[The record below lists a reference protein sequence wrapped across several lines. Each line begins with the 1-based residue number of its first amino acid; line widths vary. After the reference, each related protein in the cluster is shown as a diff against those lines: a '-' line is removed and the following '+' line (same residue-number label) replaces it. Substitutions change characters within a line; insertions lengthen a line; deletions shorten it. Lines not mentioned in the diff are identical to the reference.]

1 MKSYEVNKN
10 GIKDC
15 VQNCRYQ
22 HSYRL
27 KHGIAKAPQNGGE
40 VKVEDVYKRQHMSQ
54 TELAEKIGLD
64 VRTIINIENYR
75 GNPKLEVLYP
85 LVRELKIL
93 PEEIFFPEN
102 KVSSEIRDRVM
113 LEISDCNKTELK
125 ALIPVIQSFKEAI
138 RTRDEEAE

>member
-1 MKSYEVNKN
+1 MHVFSKN
-10 GIKDC
+10 LGDS
-15 VQNCRYQ
+15 VR
-22 HSYRL
+22 R
-27 KHGIAKAPQNGGE
+27 AREEA
-40 VKVEDVYKRQHMSQ
+40 HMSQ

-85 LVRELKIL
+85 LIRELKIL

-102 KVSSEIRDRVM
+102 KVSSEIRDRFL
-113 LEISDCNKTELK
+113 LEIFDCSKNELK

-138 RTRDEEAE
+138 RTIDEEAR